1 MQLFL
6 YFIDEIATLEP
17 AKLEDLL
24 DSDPDIEFIEKD
36 SGMSSLS
43 GSKDDTP
50 ERKTEDL
57 AAPPAEEEPEPTTN
71 STVQIVNL

>member
-1 MQLFL
+1 M
-6 YFIDEIATLEP
+6 EP

-50 ERKTEDL
+50 ERKTDPPP
-57 AAPPAEEEPEPTTN
+57 APAEEELEQEEPTN
-71 STVQIVNL
+71 STVQIVNF